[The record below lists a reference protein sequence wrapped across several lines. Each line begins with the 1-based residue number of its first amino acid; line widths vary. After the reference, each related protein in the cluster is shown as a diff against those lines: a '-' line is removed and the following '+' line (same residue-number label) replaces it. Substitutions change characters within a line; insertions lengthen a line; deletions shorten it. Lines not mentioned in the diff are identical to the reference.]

1 MTAKDMSRRTQAQR
15 STRPSF
21 GRPSPKTIQQ
31 AFEVWRE
38 TKAKESLALFLAGL
52 RSPKADT
59 CLAAMYA
66 LSAVGPYTR
75 EPLVKALRD
84 KASQQPALRL
94 LGDLGDPKAKPAIN
108 RLLDHPDFLLKSLAS
123 RTVSRLEGLAEPE
136 EAWGE
141 RQIAVERQV
150 PSLTTIVHGTWA
162 EDEHWWRWPSDF
174 PRYIDSITGDFYKG
188 ESPFRWSGANTP
200 EGRHEG
206 AKKLISWLKSHPA
219 EKVTLLAHS
228 HGGNVVFKATE
239 IAAQGEIK
247 ITKLVLLATPIRD
260 DYEPNLSVIDIIH
273 NIYSEDDTVQWLGTW
288 TPGLENHARGDGRTL
303 PDGPKIQ
310 NRRVRTKTDNPHSE
324 LHTAELW
331 KRERLGGILQPVVV

>member
-1 MTAKDMSRRTQAQR
+1 MTAKDMSRRTPTQR

-38 TKAKESLALFLAGL
+38 TKTKECLTLFLSGL

-59 CLAAMYA
+59 RLAAMYA

-84 KASQQPALRL
+84 KASQQLVLRL

-141 RQIAVERQV
+141 RQITVERQV

-162 EDEHWWRWPSDF
+162 EDEEWWRWPSDF
-174 PRYIDSITGDFYKG
+174 PRYIDSVTGDFYKG
-188 ESPFRWSGANTP
+188 NSPFKWSGSNTP
-200 EGRHEG
+200 EGRQQG
-206 AKKLISWLKSHPA
+206 ARNLIGWLKSHPT
-219 EKVTLLAHS
+219 ERVTLIAHS

-239 IAAQGEIK
+239 IATPGEIH
-247 ITKLVLLATPIRD
+247 IEKLILLGTPIRD
-260 DYEPNLSVIDIIH
+260 DYFPTPSVMRTIY
-273 NIYSEDDTVQWLGTW
+273 NVYSEDDTVQWLGTW

-303 PDGPKIQ
+303 PETTENK
-310 NRRVRTKTDNPHSE
+310 RVRTKTDNPHSE
-324 LHTAELW
+324 LHTVELW
-331 KRERLGGILQPVVV
+331 RRERLADILRMPVV